1 MSDRMDNLMDV
12 VEEYGQPDYPENWP
26 NGIDEVKR
34 YLLIEKADS
43 WDKSCYS
50 LHHNIESACDSSA
63 AAMMMDGL
71 WFPDIIIDLD
81 DGSTYDLVINVKAVE
96 R

>member
-1 MSDRMDNLMDV
+1 MNTRMDNLIAAT
-12 VEEYGQPDYPENWP
+12 EQHGSPDYPENWP
-26 NGIDEVKR
+26 EGISEVKR

-71 WFPDIIIDLD
+71 WFPDIVIDLD